1 MANNSNNLFDELN
14 EELKQTLILEKE
26 FKDEVLDSELARLL
40 DIRDYVDKRIQEVQ
54 KEKTD
59 LLDSTLK
66 NLEALKKEE

>member
-1 MANNSNNLFDELN
+1 MANNNLFDELN
-14 EELKQTLILEKE
+14 EQLKQTLMLEKE
-26 FKDEVLDSELARLL
+26 FKDEVLSAELTRLL